1 MSYSVDE
8 SKHRMEADK
17 YRVEEYKQLVAEVL
31 EQHKGIP
38 PCDSE
43 VWVELLKGMSKT
55 SVVIHDITKNSTTI
69 ILKID
74 KMLKAK
80 GVSTKYEIQ
89 AQEAPATILILADE
103 ILKDYETSTNKTSL
117 HKQASKLISRLIA
130 IRIIAEEPAEIEKAL
145 KASFGKHKSS
155 KTIAPTHAWLSN
167 DPTQTAQKAENSIKQ
182 GGELVDSIHCG
193 HAYLKEIGHFLR
205 IEVAAK
211 CGFDS
216 FDLGIAGKAK
226 KMNADSADGRWWVG
240 YSAK

>member
-1 MSYSVDE
+1 MSLGCSSFE
-8 SKHRMEADK
+8 S
-17 YRVEEYKQLVAEVL
+17 
-31 EQHKGIP
+31 
-38 PCDSE
+38 
-43 VWVELLKGMSKT
+43 
-55 SVVIHDITKNSTTI
+55 
-69 ILKID
+69 
-74 KMLKAK
+74 LKAYHMFFNTYK
-80 GVSTKYEIQ
+80 KFMLGIFET
-89 AQEAPATILILADE
+89 APFTDDAME
-103 ILKDYETSTNKTSL
+103 
-117 HKQASKLISRLIA
+117 Q
-130 IRIIAEEPAEIEKAL
+130 IEKAL

-216 FDLGIAGKAK
+216 FDLGLAGKAK